1 MNPQRGQASVEIVAL
16 TPIILLCG
24 LLGLQA
30 LIAGANHV
38 AAANALHAGVLAGE
52 LGRDPR
58 AAARAAAP
66 GWPTGRFS
74 VSTRG
79 RRVAVRLRP
88 RAIVP
93 PLADLLTVDA
103 SASFTKP

>member
-1 MNPQRGQASVEIVAL
+1 MNSQRGQASVEVVAL
-16 TPIILLCG
+16 APIIVICG
-24 LLGLQA
+24 VLGLQA
-30 LIAGANHV
+30 LVAGANHV

-52 LGRDPR
+52 LGRNPE

-66 GWPTGRFS
+66 GWPTGRFT
-74 VSTRG
+74 VSMRG
-79 RRVAVRLRP
+79 RRIKVRLRP

-103 SASFTKP
+103 EGSFTKP